1 MMSMRH
7 LAWAQGTTALLGI
20 ALQAEHDFPEQRAQ
34 GAAAGP
40 VGRQGPEPAV
50 LTRMAELTEPC
61 ALMTS
66 ADGDGVVLGA
76 ARGLERWH
84 ARMLS
89 WPVALVPDNHAVRL
103 VA

>member
-1 MMSMRH
+1 
-7 LAWAQGTTALLGI
+7 
-20 ALQAEHDFPEQRAQ
+20 
-34 GAAAGP
+34 
-40 VGRQGPEPAV
+40 
-50 LTRMAELTEPC
+50 MAELTEPC

-66 ADGDGVVLGA
+66 ADGDGAVLGA

-89 WPVALVPDNHAVRL
+89 WPAALVPDNHAVRL